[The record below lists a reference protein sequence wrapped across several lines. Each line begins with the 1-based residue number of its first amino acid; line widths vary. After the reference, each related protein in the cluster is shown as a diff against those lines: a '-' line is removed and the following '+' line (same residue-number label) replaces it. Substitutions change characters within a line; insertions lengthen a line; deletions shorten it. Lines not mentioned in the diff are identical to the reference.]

1 MSNAAL
7 AKKKGK
13 QSLSEKY
20 ADPTYILNEMADYLK
35 AGDVES
41 ITDLINLYIR
51 NSSQYTQEI
60 FAEKIDVSRG
70 TLSSMLSNTGN
81 VSMNV
86 FMSAIDLIYQD
97 SQSAR

>member
-1 MSNAAL
+1 
-7 AKKKGK
+7 
-13 QSLSEKY
+13 
-20 ADPTYILNEMADYLK
+20 MADYLK

-60 FAEKIDVSRG
+60 FSEKIGVSRG